1 MDIVGGDWLS
11 TDEVVSPDELIEA
24 IDGAAS
30 IEDLVA
36 IRPKADRILENRL
49 AEGRSAKR
57 MTRLVTDFNDR
68 ITLKLLQITLDSIR
82 EQGGGKPPAPFTWI
96 SLGSEGRLEQT
107 LRTDQDNALA
117 YRDVPAS
124 QEQETK
130 GWFLNFSRQVVDGLV
145 RCGFPPCPGD
155 IMASNPAYCQSES
168 DWRRLFLGWVRDPN
182 PHTLRMT
189 SIFFDFRPLYQE
201 HEFLSEL
208 RDELDQAI
216 SETPHFLRFMA
227 KNALENM
234 PPLSML
240 RQFVVEKN
248 GEHKGKINIKLRGIT
263 PVVDAARLLALDLNI
278 RATNTLERLEAEPVR
293 KVLGSRFINDLRE
306 AYSFLTLVKI
316 ALHLDAR
323 AEGRTPDN
331 YLNPDDLS
339 NFRRMMLKESFLLVN
354 RLQDTMKFRYQTQ
367 FVLEV

>member
-11 TDEVVSPDELIEA
+11 TDPVVSPDELIEV

-36 IRPKADRILENRL
+36 IRPQADRILEKRL

-68 ITLKLLQITLDSIR
+68 ISLKLIQIILDRIK
-82 EQGGGKPPAPFTWI
+82 EDGGGEPPSPFTWI

-117 YRDVPAS
+117 FKDLPRS
-124 QEQETK
+124 QEPEAK
-130 GWFLNFSRQVVDGLV
+130 KWFLSFSEQVVEGLV
-145 RCGFPPCPGD
+145 RCGFPRCPGN
-155 IMASNPAYCQSES
+155 IMASNPDYCQSES
-168 DWRRLFLGWVRDPN
+168 DWRKLFMGWVNDPN
-182 PHTLRMT
+182 PHTLRMA

-208 RDELDQAI
+208 REELNRAI
-216 SETPHFLRFMA
+216 KLEPLFLRFMT
-227 KNALENM
+227 KNALENI
-234 PPLSML
+234 PPLSMM
-240 RQFVVEKN
+240 RRFVVEKE
-248 GEHKGKINIKLRGIT
+248 GEHKGKINIKIRGLT
-263 PVVDAARLLALDLNI
+263 PVVDAARVLALDLNI
-278 RATNTLERLEAEPVR
+278 KATNTLDRLEAKPVR
-293 KVLGSRFINDLRE
+293 AVLGSRFINDLRE

-323 AEGRTPDN
+323 AENRPADN
-331 YLNPDDLS
+331 YLDPNELS
-339 NFRRMMLKESFLLVN
+339 NFRRMMLKESFVLIN
-354 RLQDTMKFRYQTQ
+354 RLQDTLKFRYQTQ